1 MLLTRK
7 AHLIVS
13 EYLQPGDQAVDATAG
28 NGHDSLFLAEQ
39 VGGNGKLFAF
49 DIQEQALSATAR
61 RLQEAGQDRQLNLV
75 HRGHEHLRDSLP
87 PESIGRI
94 QAVMFNLGYLPH
106 SDKTTITRQ
115 DNTLPALEQAHAV
128 LAPGGIISV
137 LAYRGHP
144 GGLEESLA
152 VQKTMAALAGDGL
165 QLSILESPGPVLLVL
180 APDHHD

>member
-7 AHLIVS
+7 AHLIVR

-39 VGGNGKLFAF
+39 VGGKGKVFAF
-49 DIQEQALSATAR
+49 DIQEQALNTTAE
-61 RLQEAGQDRQLNLV
+61 RLRKAGQEQQVALV

-87 PESIGRI
+87 RESIGRI
-94 QAVMFNLGYLPH
+94 RAVMFNLGYLPH
-106 SDKTTITRQ
+106 GNKATITRQ

-128 LAPGGIISV
+128 LVPGGIISV
-137 LAYRGHP
+137 LAYRGHG

-152 VQKTMAALAGDGL
+152 VQETMATLAGDGL